1 MFFAFVYIPDRYKT
15 QQMCQNIVSEDP
27 FMSVYCLDKYKAQG
41 TCDQAVDDSIVAL
54 KLISDWSDWS
64 VVKHDNTFL
73 ANNTIV
79 FCNEDLIKSVIA
91 N

>member
-41 TCDQAVDDSIVAL
+41 TCD
-54 KLISDWSDWS
+54 
-64 VVKHDNTFL
+64 
-73 ANNTIV
+73 
-79 FCNEDLIKSVIA
+79 
-91 N
+91 